1 MGTIYKLNRP
11 PASHGES
18 WYQIGRAQHQQVVA
32 THWCVASESQAAT
45 TQRQAQGTDCTQEQY
60 KWRCGRYVIY
70 VELMQRESRM
80 PSEGKKIIS
89 LTTMKTTMRF
99 FLVAAS
105 LFDLSNSNHHDHL
118 PYVWYP

>member
-32 THWCVASESQAAT
+32 THWCVASGSQAAT
-45 TQRQAQGTDCTQEQY
+45 MQRQAQGTDCTQEQY

-70 VELMQRESRM
+70 VELKQRESRM
-80 PSEGKKIIS
+80 PPSEGKKIIS
-89 LTTMKTTMRF
+89 LTSYNDDDDNAI

-105 LFDLSNSNHHDHL
+105 
-118 PYVWYP
+118 